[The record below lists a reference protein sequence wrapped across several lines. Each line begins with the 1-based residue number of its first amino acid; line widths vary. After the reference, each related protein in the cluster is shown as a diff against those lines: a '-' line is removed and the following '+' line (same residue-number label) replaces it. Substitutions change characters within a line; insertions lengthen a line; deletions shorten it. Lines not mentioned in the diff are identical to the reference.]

1 MKNKMIIMLIILS
14 TASAYAQSYKIDSS
28 FGINGIQHLMTS
40 RELAGIAVR
49 PNNDIVLCG
58 YNNVPQ
64 SMNYQLAVN
73 ALKFAGQIDISF
85 GIQGNATTWF
95 DSLTYA
101 YDCAI
106 QADGKI
112 IAVGTYSS
120 GNTPIAPA
128 VHHAFVVRYF
138 ASGTIDSSFGSNG
151 IVLVNAGDECNFAK
165 VKILPNGKILAAGNI
180 QNGATFRYLLVQF
193 NSSGNYDLNF
203 GNGGMVTTLFP
214 HEAGLWDLDILQD
227 GSIIASGNEGPYDPS
242 PNPNFDIQMCMIK
255 YSSAGIVDSNF
266 GTNGI
271 VYLNMD
277 PYTDDVIHNL
287 HEQSDG
293 KLIATGVGNN
303 QGVIARFLSDGTID
317 STYDG
322 DGIKSVGHVTRIS
335 VLQQNDKLV
344 TANNYLNGAGQD
356 IELVRY
362 NVDAS
367 LDTTFGINGT
377 INHDVPGTN
386 NYIQNAALDNLNN
399 IIVCGSSD
407 SGSIVA
413 RYSLT
418 ANGPAAVL
426 PLENDIPQISIY
438 PNPVSNELYCVLNAK
453 SAQTVQIQLLNM
465 NGEVMST
472 NLIQPTLGG
481 QATKYWLP
489 VSDLISG
496 RYVIKMMTADRTE
509 IRSFIKL

>member
-1 MKNKMIIMLIILS
+1 MILV
-14 TASAYAQSYKIDSS
+14 AAGVHAQSYKIDSS
-28 FGINGIQHLMTS
+28 FGINGVKHLMIS

-49 PNNDIVLCG
+49 PNNDLVLCG

-73 ALKFAGQIDISF
+73 ALTFAGQIDISF
-85 GIQGNATTWF
+85 GTQGNATTWI

-120 GNTPIAPA
+120 GNTPNAPA
-128 VHHAFVVRYF
+128 VHHAFAMRYL
-138 ASGTIDSSFGSNG
+138 ANGTIDSSFGANG

-180 QNGATFRYLLVQF
+180 QNGPNFRYLLVQL
-193 NSSGNYDLNF
+193 NASGTYDLNF
-203 GNGGMVTTLFP
+203 GNGGIVTTLFP

-255 YSSAGIVDSNF
+255 YSSAGKVDSNF

-271 VYLNMD
+271 VYLNLD
-277 PYTDDVIHNL
+277 PYTDDVIQNL

-303 QGVIARFLSDGTID
+303 QGVIVRFLSDGTID

-322 DGIKSVGHVTRIS
+322 DGIKTVGHETRVS
-335 VLQQNDKLV
+335 LLQQNDKLV
-344 TANNYLNGAGQD
+344 TANNYLNGGGQD
-356 IELVRY
+356 IKLVRY

-367 LDTTFGINGT
+367 LDTTFGINGN
-377 INHDVPGTN
+377 INHDLPGTS
-386 NYIQNAALDNLNN
+386 NYIQNVALDDLNN

-413 RYSLT
+413 RYTLT

-426 PLENDIPQISIY
+426 PLENDISEFSIY
-438 PNPVSNELYCVLNAK
+438 PNPVSNELFCVFNAK
-453 SAQTVQIQLLNM
+453 NAQAVQIQLLNM
-465 NGEVMST
+465 KGDVLSVKK
-472 NLIQPTLGG
+472 IQAHLSGQTLR
-481 QATKYWLP
+481 YSLP
-489 VSDLISG
+489 VRDLISG
-496 RYVIKMMTADRTE
+496 RY
-509 IRSFIKL
+509 FIKIIAEDRIKILPFLKL